1 MRFQIFLLLLLGS
14 IQFCFTQGKVEN
26 ATNNSNSNAAPSLFE
41 MNTIINSNS
50 AETIFQ
56 DTIQFNS
63 NDQNGY
69 LESDKKK
76 ELKKVKSNQRKAPST
91 VSKDKIIS
99 EKNEDIISTMDALNQ
114 NFSAIYEETRLQ
126 GNQRNPTQEQQ
137 AKLNQTIQVVQSIDS
152 TIFDFHLMKVK
163 AGNYEVQ
170 NDYHLTKA
178 KELNAAHP
186 DLQKQLLAY
195 YVITSDTTSIKLT
208 LENQVKNKQI
218 SQEFIDYSSDLL
230 NSSPENSTLI
240 THSFDDTYS
249 VLFHHLNQEERKDV
263 TVINLDFCQ
272 SKDYRELLIKRGY
285 QLNYTGAVDT
295 KFLADLVTM
304 NPTKKIALSMTLP
317 KDYFLN
323 QRQKLEICGLTFI
336 PENQTNLTKDNQL
349 LWETSLS
356 KKVLESESELGKRLS
371 KNYLPLLLDLSQYHQ
386 EKNQLDKKR
395 EIDNWITKI
404 GMKTNVSDQL
414 KKLKE

>member
-1 MRFQIFLLLLLGS
+1 
-14 IQFCFTQGKVEN
+14 
-26 ATNNSNSNAAPSLFE
+26 
-41 MNTIINSNS
+41 
-50 AETIFQ
+50 
-56 DTIQFNS
+56 
-63 NDQNGY
+63 
-69 LESDKKK
+69 
-76 ELKKVKSNQRKAPST
+76 
-91 VSKDKIIS
+91 
-99 EKNEDIISTMDALNQ
+99 
-114 NFSAIYEETRLQ
+114 
-126 GNQRNPTQEQQ
+126 
-137 AKLNQTIQVVQSIDS
+137 
-152 TIFDFHLMKVK
+152 MKVK

-249 VLFHHLNQEERKDV
+249 VLFHQLNLEERNDV

-272 SKDYRELLIKRGY
+272 SKDYRELLISKGY
-285 QLNYTGAVDT
+285 QINYTGAIDT
-295 KFLADLVTM
+295 KFLADLVAM

-323 QRQKLEICGLTFI
+323 QRQELEICGLIFI
-336 PENQTNLTKDNQL
+336 PKNQTNLTKDNQS

-371 KNYLPLLLDLSQYHQ
+371 KNYLPLLIDLSQYYQ